1 MVGLAGFEP
10 TASCTPCKRATR
22 LRHSP
27 KIPMARHRPTT
38 LRKTTQI
45 ASAHSQIQL
54 LPAARDFPRG
64 RISDATR
71 IIPAITTAVVAI
83 PACSAR

>member
-27 KIPMARHRPTT
+27 KIPADHRPRT
-38 LRKTTQI
+38 LRRATRI

-54 LPAARDFPRG
+54 PCAARDFPRG
-64 RISDATR
+64 RISDATN